1 MSRESEIYAC
11 LYKSIPGL
19 NVEKGLV
26 IFYYPS
32 FLPGSSYLNCPLAHF
47 TFVALRSFWSG
58 HTSFMFS
65 LGTVFGCIF
74 DAKERA
80 KSPGIKK

>member
-1 MSRESEIYAC
+1 M
-11 LYKSIPGL
+11 
-19 NVEKGLV
+19 LV
-26 IFYYPS
+26 FTNLPQTKHGDGSWYFYYPS

-65 LGTVFGCIF
+65 LGTVFGCILVQ
-74 DAKERA
+74 RRGPCHIGL
-80 KSPGIKK
+80 KSKA